1 MCFQTVV
8 DEWIEAYKQDRDAA
22 LLELIQ
28 FFIHCSGC
36 RGRITPH
43 MYHNMEHADIIR
55 KMTEE
60 FDEVPIVPFVIVL
73 RFCCSH
79 FIFITD
85 HFCVTG

>member
-1 MCFQTVV
+1 MLPKVVSNFVCVVKTVV

-60 FDEVPIVPFVIVL
+60 FDEVLLLYRVQHCL
-73 RFCCSH
+73 CLN
-79 FIFITD
+79 
-85 HFCVTG
+85 

>member
-1 MCFQTVV
+1 VV

-60 FDEVPIVPFVIVL
+60 FDEVGNFLSNIRHTL
-73 RFCCSH
+73 
-79 FIFITD
+79 
-85 HFCVTG
+85 

>member
-1 MCFQTVV
+1 MMSFCRFQTVV
-8 DEWIEAYKQDRDAA
+8 DEWIEAYKQGRDAA

-60 FDEVPIVPFVIVL
+60 FDEVCKSFVMI
-73 RFCCSH
+73 
-79 FIFITD
+79 
-85 HFCVTG
+85 